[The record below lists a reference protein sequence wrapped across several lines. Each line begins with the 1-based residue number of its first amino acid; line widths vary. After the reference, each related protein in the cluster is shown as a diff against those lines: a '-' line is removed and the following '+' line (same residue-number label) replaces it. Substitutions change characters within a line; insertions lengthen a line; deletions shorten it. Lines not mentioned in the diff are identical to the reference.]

1 MNTLSQLIMSAGYIF
16 FIASVLPNVRAVWK
30 NRHHLQGFSRFG
42 VTVTVI
48 GLVLV
53 QTAFVVDRTWL
64 PFIIGFPNMLYWMM
78 LTVFVWR
85 RR

>member
-16 FIASVLPNVRAVWK
+16 FIVSVLPNVRQVWK
-30 NRHHLQGFSRFG
+30 NRHHLRGFSRFG

-53 QTAFVVDRTWL
+53 QTAFLIDMTYI

-78 LTVFVWR
+78 LAWYVR
-85 RR
+85 RG

>member
-1 MNTLSQLIMSAGYIF
+1 MNALSQLIMSAGYIF
-16 FIASVLPNVRAVWK
+16 FIASVLPNVAQVWK
-30 NRHHLQGFSRFG
+30 NRHNLRGFSRFG

-53 QTAFVVDRTWL
+53 QIAFLVDKTWI

-85 RR
+85 R